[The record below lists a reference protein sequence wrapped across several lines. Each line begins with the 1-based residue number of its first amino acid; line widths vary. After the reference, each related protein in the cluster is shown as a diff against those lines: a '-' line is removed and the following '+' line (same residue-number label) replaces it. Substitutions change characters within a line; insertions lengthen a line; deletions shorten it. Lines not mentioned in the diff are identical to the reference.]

1 MQDGFLQPVLADDV
15 LLVDPVVPPVVPPP
29 PVAPVAEGPLVATL
43 ATELGPPANITAF
56 EKDVCDPDGASLA
69 TVVAMAVAA
78 AVVPP
83 PGVDA
88 TVAAAWPK
96 ATPIVAAGRLAT
108 AGAANT
114 ADVTEAAALA
124 P

>member
-1 MQDGFLQPVLADDV
+1 M
-15 LLVDPVVPPVVPPP
+15 LLVDPVAPPVVPPP
-29 PVAPVAEGPLVATL
+29 PVAPVPAEGPLVATL

-56 EKDVCDPDGASLA
+56 EKDVCDPDEPSLA

-96 ATPIVAAGRLAT
+96 AAPIVAPGRLAT